1 MQFRSALA
9 IATGLLV
16 LAAAPA
22 HAAEKAERAVKAGS
36 TGLAINNSGRI
47 DLVTAVA
54 IDFLNRSVANGRRVI
69 NLRVAQPLLCAD
81 FATAP
86 GGAVNPVAL
95 EYRDPNNDSSGLIF
109 GGISSFDYYTNGA
122 SPSLF
127 QVSSDAQLACCVMQP
142 AANASCFQGSNGG
155 PTPDGL
161 FANGFESIAV
171 KAVKGTPG
179 ADLTV
184 QISGPSAVAPGA
196 NFNYTI
202 TVANTGSVTVSN
214 ARVRDWF
221 PKSSGGFPASLDAGT
236 WTCTGSAG
244 ASCGV
249 ANGTGNIAL
258 NAVSLDPGA
267 NVNFSVSRP
276 MSGSA
281 PNSTSFSVSAA
292 AFSPPAVGELGL
304 ANNQRALTATVQ
316 TSAPPV
322 INSVQ
327 LPAGL
332 LLEDQTIAGIQ
343 INASDADS
351 VLTPAS
357 FSCSVGGSL
366 LNTGSC
372 VFTGT
377 EPNFQLSISPQANA
391 NGAGSFTIGVTDTF
405 TPVTQAV
412 PVTVIA
418 VNDAPEFTLGP
429 NISVPNG
436 TTGTQIVTGFVTSIR
451 KGPVSATDENSQTF
465 IERVVSV
472 DSGGAIFSSTPDIS
486 YSGSPESGTLAFG
499 LTGAAGTAVVR
510 VRMQDS
516 GGTANGGVDATEK
529 TFTVTVQSGGN

>member
-1 MQFRSALA
+1 
-9 IATGLLV
+9 
-16 LAAAPA
+16 
-22 HAAEKAERAVKAGS
+22 
-36 TGLAINNSGRI
+36 
-47 DLVTAVA
+47 
-54 IDFLNRSVANGRRVI
+54 
-69 NLRVAQPLLCAD
+69 VAQPLLCAD

-95 EYRDPNNDSSGLIF
+95 EYRDPNNESSGLIF
-109 GGISSFDYYTNGA
+109 GGISNFDYFTNGA
-122 SPSLF
+122 APSLF
-127 QVSSDAQLACCVMQP
+127 RVSSDAQLACCVMQP
-142 AANASCFQGSNGG
+142 ASNASCFQGSTGG
-155 PTPDGL
+155 PTPDSL
-161 FANGFESIAV
+161 FANGFENIAI
-171 KAVKGTPG
+171 KATKGTPG
-179 ADLTV
+179 ADLAV
-184 QISGPSAVAPGA
+184 QMSGPPTIAPGA

-202 TVANTGSVTVSN
+202 TVANTGSVTITN

-221 PKSSGGFPASLDAGT
+221 PKSSGGFAAPLGT
-236 WTCTGSAG
+236 GSWTCTGSAG

-249 ANGTGNIAL
+249 ASGTGNIAV

-304 ANNQRALTATVQ
+304 SNNQRALTATVQ

-357 FSCSVGGSL
+357 FSCSLGGNL

-391 NGAGSFTIGVTDTF
+391 NGTGSFTITVTDTF

-412 PVTVIA
+412 PVTVTA
-418 VNDAPEFTLGP
+418 VNDAPEFTLGA

-451 KGPVSATDENSQTF
+451 KGPVTATDESSQTF

-472 DSGGAIFSSTPDIS
+472 DSGGAIFSSTPDVS
-486 YSGSPESGTLAFG
+486 YGGSPEAGTLAFG
-499 LTGAAGTAVVR
+499 LTGTAGTAVVR

-516 GGTANGGVDATEK
+516 GGTDNGGVDATEK
-529 TFTVTVQSGGN
+529 TFTVTVQPPPSK